1 MDKIKS
7 DFGNSGSSQFRYMS
21 QILVDQLKLLIRLR
35 WLAAIGI
42 VCAGIVST
50 KVYPVLETAVPIYIC
65 AGFLLVL
72 NLIYSLLIYKQRSDT
87 NASYVVLGMVQ
98 VELDMVILTLLL
110 HFSGGV
116 INPFVLFY
124 TFHVI
129 IATIILP
136 RTLSYFVGL
145 SAIIMFGIM
154 AVGEMEGWYWLGH
167 RQLLLSSPGSLWEN
181 PVYVLGEFVALVTTV
196 VFAQYLTRTVL
207 ARMRAK
213 EIEAARNHDLL
224 KAIIQAMSE
233 GLIFIANNGK
243 LVICNPQA
251 HRWCHGDCR

>member
-7 DFGNSGSSQFRYMS
+7 NFGNSKSGQFRFMS
-21 QILVDQLKLLIRLR
+21 QVLVDQLKLLITLR

-42 VCAGIVST
+42 VCAGVVST
-50 KVYPVLETAVPIYIC
+50 IVFPVLETATPIYIC

-72 NLIYSLLIYKQRSDT
+72 NLIYSQLIYKQHSDT
-87 NASYVVLGMVQ
+87 DASYIVLGMVQ
-98 VELDMVILTLLL
+98 VEVDLVILTILL

-145 SAIIMFGIM
+145 SAIIMFGVM
-154 AVGEMEGWYWLGH
+154 AVGEM
-167 RQLLLSSPGSLWEN
+167 
-181 PVYVLGEFVALVTTV
+181 
-196 VFAQYLTRTVL
+196 
-207 ARMRAK
+207 
-213 EIEAARNHDLL
+213 
-224 KAIIQAMSE
+224 
-233 GLIFIANNGK
+233 
-243 LVICNPQA
+243 
-251 HRWCHGDCR
+251 